1 MPHTVITAIYQNV
14 DQHLHPGAEM
24 KNSHIKKR
32 MSQLFRFLLPC
43 SQHLLRL
50 LPTPKNNI
58 SFCFYVP
65 LSFSTMTSPLTRCQ
79 YWRWLWINRTATQSC
94 RSAFLCFLPE
104 PSTAWGNS
112 EFDTADLLLW
122 GEKHV
127 SCYHLHTGDKVP
139 FNKTLKIIHVGW

>member
-94 RSAFLCFLPE
+94 RSAFLCFLSSCQHSLRKLRVWHSWPA
-104 PSTAWGNS
+104 TVRWKACI
-112 EFDTADLLLW
+112 LLSPAHRW
-122 GEKHV
+122 
-127 SCYHLHTGDKVP
+127 
-139 FNKTLKIIHVGW
+139 